1 MSFFFGTDL
10 WDEMNRMQ
18 RQLEDL
24 SSEMDYKRPRIE
36 GTKGKKGKQCQC
48 KAVSPFNADVFSPVT
63 DLAENEHSYVVSMDL
78 PGVKKDELN
87 VTVHNGVLTVS
98 GTRHHKFQSSDD
110 ENDDDEKEQPKTE
123 EKPAA
128 AAAAAA
134 GEEKKEESK
143 KEESKKEESKKEE
156 PKKEQKPKHKVIRM
170 ESFYGSFE
178 RSVSVPSGTTPDDV
192 QAKFEDGVL
201 TITIAKHPKE
211 SIKKI
216 EIQ

>member
-10 WDEMNRMQ
+10 WDEMDRMQ
-18 RQLEDL
+18 RELDDL
-24 SSEMDYKRPRIE
+24 SSEMDCRRPRIE

-48 KAVSPFNADVFSPVT
+48 KAISPFSCDVFSPVT

-98 GTRHHKFQSSDD
+98 GTRRHKFESFD
-110 ENDDDEKEQPKTE
+110 DDDEKEKKPE
-123 EKPAA
+123 EKP
-128 AAAAAA
+128 
-134 GEEKKEESK
+134 ED
-143 KEESKKEESKKEE
+143 KKEE
-156 PKKEQKPKHKVIRM
+156 PKKEEPKKEEKPKKDEPKKEEEQKKPKHKVIRM
-170 ESFYGSFE
+170 ESYCGSFE
-178 RSVSVPSGTTPDDV
+178 RSVSVPSGTKPEDV

-211 SIKKI
+211 GVKKI